1 MSEKAISLPFSL
13 DAYGKILSTNEQT
26 KIWADR
32 VLSVLGTL
40 SSERVMDAQFG
51 TPIPS
56 YAFESLENAEALI
69 PGEVAKAFSRWL
81 SNLTLQDTIVLF
93 DKQAGQVLVEVIYQL
108 PNDEVRNTVIAL
120 AAISGDQLPYQES
133 L

>member
-1 MSEKAISLPFSL
+1 
-13 DAYGKILSTNEQT
+13 
-26 KIWADR
+26 
-32 VLSVLGTL
+32 
-40 SSERVMDAQFG
+40 MDAQFG

-56 YAFESLENAEALI
+56 YAFENIERAEALI
-69 PGEVAKAFSRWL
+69 PGEVSKAFSRL
-81 SNLTLQDTIVLF
+81 LPNLILQDTVVLF
-93 DKQAGQVLVEVIYQL
+93 DKQEGQVLVEVIYQL